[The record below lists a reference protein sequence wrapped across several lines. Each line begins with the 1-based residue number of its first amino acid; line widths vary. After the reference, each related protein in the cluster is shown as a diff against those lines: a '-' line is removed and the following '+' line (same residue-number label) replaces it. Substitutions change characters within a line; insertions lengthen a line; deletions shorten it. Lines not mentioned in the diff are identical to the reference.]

1 MLNNKNMLSS
11 EDVHSAKT
19 MCHVTSS
26 FFQVQPGDELVEL
39 EVDKNG
45 NRDSAP
51 GECLNCDFRR
61 SKRQRFV
68 GDLPTNM
75 GIYPANMGKLPTQ
88 MLFYDQLMIAKL
100 V

>member
-1 MLNNKNMLSS
+1 MLSS

-19 MCHVTSS
+19 MSHVSS
-26 FFQVQPGDELVEL
+26 LFFQVQPGDELVEL

-51 GECLNCDFRR
+51 GECFL
-61 SKRQRFV
+61 RFQKV
-68 GDLPTNM
+68 KATAICWGFTHKNGDLSSKHGEITHRNA
-75 GIYPANMGKLPTQ
+75 GLLSIDDSDL
-88 MLFYDQLMIAKL
+88 L

>member
-1 MLNNKNMLSS
+1 MLSS

-19 MCHVTSS
+19 MCHVTSL

-51 GECLNCDFRR
+51 GECFL
-61 SKRQRFV
+61 RFQEV
-68 GDLPTNM
+68 KATA
-75 GIYPANMGKLPTQ
+75 IC
-88 MLFYDQLMIAKL
+88 
-100 V
+100 